1 MKFMTLAAIP
11 WYAQILAVIFV
22 LTCIILIIIVL
33 LQKGR
38 GGGLSAAFGGAG
50 GHSAFGSKTGDVF
63 TKITIG
69 IVAVFLILSMVL
81 TKIWVPFEP
90 LDTQQ
95 DLSGQPGG
103 GQPGGGQPSGTA
115 GQTRDSTKESEGSS
129 TPSESKPGTNP
140 AGGDSSPAN
149 PGSGTSGNSTNPT
162 QSDKSKEG
170 N

>member
-81 TKIWVPFEP
+81 TKIWVPYEP

-95 DLSGQPGG
+95 GLS
-103 GQPGGGQPSGTA
+103 QPGGGQPSGTA
-115 GQTRDSTKESEGSS
+115 GQTQDSSKGNEGSS
-129 TPSESKPGTNP
+129 KPSESKPGTNP

-162 QSDKSKEG
+162 PSDKSKEG

>member
-11 WYAQILAVIFV
+11 LYAQILAVLFV

-69 IVAVFLILSMVL
+69 IVAFFLILSMVL
-81 TKIWVPFEP
+81 TKVWVPYEP
-90 LDTQQ
+90 LDEQQ
-95 DLSGQPGG
+95 GLLNRGQPGA
-103 GQPGGGQPSGTA
+103 GQPPSTA
-115 GQTRDSTKESEGSS
+115 GQTPDSSKENEGSS

-140 AGGDSSPAN
+140 AGGESPPAN
-149 PGSGTSGNSTNPT
+149 PGSETSGNSTNPT
-162 QSDKSKEG
+162 QSNKPKEG

>member
-1 MKFMTLAAIP
+1 MKFMILADIP

-22 LTCIILIIIVL
+22 LICIILIVIVL

-81 TKIWVPFEP
+81 TKIWVPFIPEDRDAP
-90 LDTQQ
+90 ALQ
-95 DLSGQPGG
+95 SSPGQGT
-103 GQPGGGQPSGTA
+103 GQPSTSSE
-115 GQTRDSTKESEGSS
+115 QTPGSS
-129 TPSESKPGTNP
+129 EDTEAAGTPSEPKPTSTP
-140 AGGDSSPAN
+140 PE
-149 PGSGTSGNSTNPT
+149 TSGSTTKGQDSEASGNPTGQT
-162 QSDKSKEG
+162 QSDKPKEG

>member
-1 MKFMTLAAIP
+1 MKFMTLAAIH
-11 WYAQILAVIFV
+11 WYAQILAVLFV
-22 LTCIILIIIVL
+22 LTCIILIVIVL

-81 TKIWVPFEP
+81 TKVWVPFEP

-95 DLSGQPGG
+95 GLSS
-103 GQPGGGQPSGTA
+103 QPGGGQPSGTA
-115 GQTRDSTKESEGSS
+115 GQTQDSSKENEESS
-129 TPSESKPGTNP
+129 KPSESKPGTNP
-140 AGGDSSPAN
+140 AADDSPAVN
-149 PGSGTSGNSTNPT
+149 PGSETSGNSSNPT
-162 QSDKSKEG
+162 PSDKPKEG

>member
-50 GHSAFGSKTGDVF
+50 DQSAFGSKTGDVF

-81 TKIWVPFEP
+81 TKVWVPYEP

-95 DLSGQPGG
+95 GLS
-103 GQPGGGQPSGTA
+103 QPGGGQPSGTT
-115 GQTRDSTKESEGSS
+115 GQTQDSSKESEGSS
-129 TPSESKPGTNP
+129 KPSESKPGTNP
-140 AGGDSSPAN
+140 AVGDSSPAN

-162 QSDKSKEG
+162 PSDKSKEG

>member
-11 WYAQILAVIFV
+11 WYAQILAVVFV
-22 LTCIILIIIVL
+22 LICIILIIIVL

-81 TKIWVPFEP
+81 TKVWIPYEP
-90 LDTQQ
+90 LDEQQ
-95 DLSGQPGG
+95 GFQNSGQPRG
-103 GQPGGGQPSGTA
+103 GQPPSTA
-115 GQTRDSTKESEGSS
+115 GQPQDSSKENEGSS
-129 TPSESKPGTNP
+129 KPPESKPGANP
-140 AGGDSSPAN
+140 AGDDTSATN
-149 PGSGTSGNSTNPT
+149 PGSGTSGNSPNPT
-162 QSDKSKEG
+162 PSAKPKEG

>member
-1 MKFMTLAAIP
+1 MQFLMLAKIP
-11 WYAQILAVIFV
+11 WYAQILAVLFV
-22 LTCIILIIIVL
+22 VICIILIVIVL

-81 TKIWVPFEP
+81 TKIWVPYIEE
-90 LDTQQ
+90 DTQPGI
-95 DLSGQPGG
+95 SGTAQPA
-103 GQPGGGQPSGTA
+103 GGQPSGTS
-115 GQTRDSTKESEGSS
+115 GLPTNSSKESDGSS
-129 TPSESKPGTNP
+129 RPSESQPGPGANDKPGSPTE
-140 AGGDSSPAN
+140 GDKP
-149 PGSGTSGNSTNPT
+149 
-162 QSDKSKEG
+162 DEG

>member
-1 MKFMTLAAIP
+1 MKLMTLAAIT
-11 WYAQILAVIFV
+11 WYAQTLAVLFV
-22 LTCIILIIIVL
+22 LTCIVLIIIVL

-81 TKIWVPFEP
+81 TKIWVPYEP
-90 LDTQQ
+90 LDTEQGFQ
-95 DLSGQPGG
+95 SSGQPGG
-103 GQPGGGQPSGTA
+103 RQPSGTA
-115 GQTRDSTKESEGSS
+115 GQSQDSSKENETSS
-129 TPSESKPGTNP
+129 APSESKPETNP
-140 AGGDSSPAN
+140 AGGDSLPAN
-149 PGSGTSGNSTNPT
+149 PGSETGQNSTNPNPGEP
-162 QSDKSKEG
+162 SKEG

>member
-1 MKFMTLAAIP
+1 MKFMTLAAIH
-11 WYAQILAVIFV
+11 WYAQTLAVIFV
-22 LTCIILIIIVL
+22 LTCIILIVIVL

-81 TKIWVPFEP
+81 TKIWVPFEE
-90 LDTQQ
+90 LDEQQ
-95 DLSGQPGG
+95 GLQSSGQPGG
-103 GQPGGGQPSGTA
+103 GQPPSTA
-115 GQTRDSTKESEGSS
+115 GQAQDSTKENEGSS
-129 TPSESKPGTNP
+129 TPSESKPGANP
-140 AGGDSSPAN
+140 ADGDSSAAN
-149 PGSGTSGNSTNPT
+149 PGSGTSGNSPNPN
-162 QSDKSKEG
+162 QSNNPKEG